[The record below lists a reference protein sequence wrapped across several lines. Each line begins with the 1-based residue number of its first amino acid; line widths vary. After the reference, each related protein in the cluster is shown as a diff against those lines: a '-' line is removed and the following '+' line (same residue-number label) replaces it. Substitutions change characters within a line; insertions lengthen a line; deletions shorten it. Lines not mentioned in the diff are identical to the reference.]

1 METKKGKLLTQWLY
15 NKINDRE
22 LKDYFERHPEIK
34 DIVIYGIGEL
44 GEFFYDDVTRH
55 TKITVRYIIDR
66 NADSLYYGIEGID
79 IVTLAEA
86 SNKEVPD
93 TVVVTVLSN
102 TDTVKQDL
110 KHIFG
115 NIRIL
120 LLEDIIYE
128 VE

>member
-1 METKKGKLLTQWLY
+1 METQKGKLLTQWLY

-22 LKDYFERHPEIK
+22 LKDYFDRHPEIK

-55 TKITVRYIIDR
+55 TKIAVRYIIDR
-66 NADSLYYGIEGID
+66 NADALCYGIEGIE
-79 IVTLAEA
+79 ILTLAEA

-102 TDTVKQDL
+102 TDAIKQEL
-110 KHIFG
+110 KRIFG
-115 NIRIL
+115 NVRIL